1 VIFSSLSNSPERWN
15 DRSAARV
22 QIRFRG
28 NNRRRLSVGYTRKYL
43 NSQRTTNRS
52 TGGFKEFRITD
63 ERLNN
68 MQRVLTAII
77 IVLCAASLQAAE
89 RVRIGYSSISGA
101 YIPIWVAHDGGY
113 FAKEGLEDDII
124 LIPSGTQLAQ
134 VTVAGEIDVGSM
146 NGSSAMAAALQGA
159 DLKIIGNSGNKM
171 IFSLYVRPEIKT
183 VDALRGK
190 KIGITRFGSAPDISV
205 RYALRK
211 HNINPETDLTLIQLG
226 FMATVA
232 AGLQG
237 GTIQG
242 GVVSPPTQFA
252 VEKAGFKELINI
264 TDMDFAFPNPSLVA
278 VGSIIRRRPEVI
290 NQFMRAYARGVH
302 RAKTDKEFTYRS
314 MAKYTK
320 IQDSTVLQKAYEL
333 YMGKVLEKAPYINM
347 TGLQNALDDLAKTV
361 PAARNAKPEQ
371 FVDRRFLDTLDKSGL
386 LRELYP

>member
-1 VIFSSLSNSPERWN
+1 
-15 DRSAARV
+15 
-22 QIRFRG
+22 
-28 NNRRRLSVGYTRKYL
+28 
-43 NSQRTTNRS
+43 
-52 TGGFKEFRITD
+52 
-63 ERLNN
+63 
-68 MQRVLTAII
+68 MQRVLVVVGI
-77 IVLCAASLQAAE
+77 LLWAASLHAAE
-89 RVRIGYSSISGA
+89 RIRIGYSSISGA

-113 FAKEGLEDDII
+113 FSKEGLEDDIV

-134 VTVAGEIDVGSM
+134 VTVAGEIDIGSM

-183 VDALRGK
+183 LEALRGK

-290 NQFMRAYARGVH
+290 NQFMRAYVRGVH

-333 YMGKVLEKAPYINM
+333 YIGKVLERAPYINM

-361 PAARNAKPEQ
+361 PAAKNAKPEQ
-371 FVDRRFLDTLDKSGL
+371 FADRRFLDTLDKSGL
-386 LRELYP
+386 LKELYP

>member
-1 VIFSSLSNSPERWN
+1 
-15 DRSAARV
+15 
-22 QIRFRG
+22 
-28 NNRRRLSVGYTRKYL
+28 
-43 NSQRTTNRS
+43 
-52 TGGFKEFRITD
+52 
-63 ERLNN
+63 
-68 MQRVLTAII
+68 
-77 IVLCAASLQAAE
+77 
-89 RVRIGYSSISGA
+89 
-101 YIPIWVAHDGGY
+101 
-113 FAKEGLEDDII
+113 
-124 LIPSGTQLAQ
+124 
-134 VTVAGEIDVGSM
+134 
-146 NGSSAMAAALQGA
+146 MAAALQGA

-183 VDALRGK
+183 LEALRGK

-290 NQFMRAYARGVH
+290 NQFMRAYVRGVH

-333 YMGKVLEKAPYINM
+333 YIGKVLERAPYINM

-361 PAARNAKPEQ
+361 PAAKNAKPEQ
-371 FVDRRFLDTLDKSGL
+371 FADRRFLDTLDKSGL
-386 LRELYP
+386 LKELYP